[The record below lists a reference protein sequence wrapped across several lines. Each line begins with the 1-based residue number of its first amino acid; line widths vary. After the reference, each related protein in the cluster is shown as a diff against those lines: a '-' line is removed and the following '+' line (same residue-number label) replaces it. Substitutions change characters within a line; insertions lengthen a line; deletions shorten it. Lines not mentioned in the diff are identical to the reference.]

1 MSYLIFQ
8 SYFVQPFMSALVTG
22 RLAFLWAP
30 PEGVCHTH
38 SLDMGGLPLVTL
50 GYSLLLGL
58 TFPSVSTASLRSNT
72 GLPSLFAL
80 DESDLAPPPLPPPLL
95 PLPPPLPP
103 PLSPLCLFFSLCS
116 CLFRSATC
124 FVSPLSS
131 LTSSLV
137 GGSTEKPASL
147 NVDLRILFCS
157 SKSAGGAPVALH

>member
-1 MSYLIFQ
+1 MSYLIFP
-8 SYFVQPFMSALVTG
+8 SYFVQPFMSALVAG
-22 RLAFLWAP
+22 RLALLWAP

-38 SLDMGGLPLVTL
+38 GLDMGGLPLVTL

-80 DESDLAPPPLPPPLL
+80 DESDLAPPPLPPPL
-95 PLPPPLPP
+95 
-103 PLSPLCLFFSLCS
+103 SPLCLFFSLCS

-147 NVDLRILFCS
+147 NVCLRILFCS